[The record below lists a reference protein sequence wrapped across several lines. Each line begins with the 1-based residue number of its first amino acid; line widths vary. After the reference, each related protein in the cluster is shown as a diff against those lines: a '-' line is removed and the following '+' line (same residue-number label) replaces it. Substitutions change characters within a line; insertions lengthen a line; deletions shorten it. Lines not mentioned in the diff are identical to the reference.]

1 SWREQPMKPVDR
13 LGTSGPLLLGP
24 TALTHHIL
32 TVLTGVVVV
41 MAWLGAASVEQTRTP
56 TESVHDTI
64 TKLFLVL
71 NNEELKMPDR
81 SEERRQQ
88 IEQVIR
94 DRVSYEEMASRA
106 LGVPWETLSGRERQ
120 QFVDLFVQLLRDSFG
135 NSITELSDTR
145 VEYLDERRVDTLA
158 EVRTRLI
165 GHKMDIPLDFR
176 MINQSNDWVVYDVIA
191 DGVSIVNNYRAQI
204 TKIIRDISYAG
215 LLEKMKERVRAV
227 KLFEKA
233 ATP

>member
-1 SWREQPMKPVDR
+1 MRPVDR
-13 LGTSGPLLLGP
+13 LGTSGPLRLGP
-24 TALTHHIL
+24 TALTHQTL
-32 TVLTGVVVV
+32 PVLTGVVVV

-71 NNEELKMPDR
+71 NNQELKMPGR
-81 SEERRQQ
+81 SEELRRE

-94 DRVSYEEMASRA
+94 DRVSYEEMASHA
-106 LGVPWETLSGRERQ
+106 LGVPWETLSDRERQ
-120 QFVDLFVQLLRDSFG
+120 QFVDLFIQLLRDKFG
-135 NSITELSDTR
+135 NTIAELSPTR

-158 EVRTRLI
+158 EVRTRVI
-165 GHKMDIPLDFR
+165 GVKLDIPLEFR

-215 LLEKMKERVRAV
+215 LLEKMRERVRSV